1 MVWVVL
7 LPGSPPPPPTAAI
20 YSIPP
25 EVPVRSYLKTFHLA
39 AITIAAAGLAPA
51 EVPPDIA
58 KQLVTIG
65 RGVCVPETAQLY
77 RPLHR
82 NPPYPGIAIARDV
95 SFGPDPK
102 NILDVFSAEKGGS
115 SRPVLIYVSG
125 GPGNKQQGGPNG
137 DVFYDNVML
146 WAVKNGMV
154 GVNMQRRPGQAWD
167 DPAKDVALAVQW
179 VNQNIA
185 RYKGNAARV
194 FIWCQ
199 SAGNVPVSTYI
210 SHPDLYGPQGVGVK
224 GVVFMSPPAFDILPA
239 MPPPVQGGVPPCRQ
253 PNGEPAA
260 VPAGGGPGRGAGGPG
275 RGPQPDA
282 ATQLARSNLPGL
294 VSSKL
299 PFLVTVAEL
308 DPPNIIGFAGTLKE
322 ELCKAGR
329 CPAYLTFKDHS
340 HISEVMSPDT
350 ADDSVTGPI
359 LKWMK
364 SVK

>member
-1 MVWVVL
+1 MGTIPKTLWCV
-7 LPGSPPPPPTAAI
+7 AI
-20 YSIPP
+20 
-25 EVPVRSYLKTFHLA
+25 
-39 AITIAAAGLAPA
+39 AIAFAGMALA

-58 KQLVTIG
+58 KQLVVIG

-77 RPLHR
+77 RPLHP
-82 NPPYPGIAIARDV
+82 NPPYSGVSIARDI

-102 NILDVFSAEKGGS
+102 NVLDVFAPEKGGG

-125 GPGNKQQGGPNG
+125 GAGNKQQGGPNG
-137 DVFYDNVML
+137 DVFYDNIML

-167 DPAKDVALAVQW
+167 DPAKDVALVVQW

-185 RYKGNAARV
+185 HYKGNPARV

-210 SHPDLYGPQGVGVK
+210 GHPELYGPQGVGVK

-239 MPPPVQGGVPPCRQ
+239 TPPPVQGGFAPCGQPTGDTAAAPPDGRG
-253 PNGEPAA
+253 P
-260 VPAGGGPGRGAGGPG
+260 GGPGGRGRGDGRGGAGG
-275 RGPQPDA
+275 RGALPDP

-294 VSSKL
+294 IGSKL
-299 PFLVTVAEL
+299 PLMVVVAEL
-308 DPPNIIGFAGTLKE
+308 DPPNIIGFAETFKG

-329 CPAYLTFKDHS
+329 CPTYATFKDHS

-350 ADDSVTGPI
+350 ADTSVTGPI